1 MKPKR
6 KFYKNLALFC
16 MVALVLS
23 SLVVPDTLVYGAS
36 NEMSLYKD
44 VTEISDKS
52 TILTRGN
59 YLNYGAVTLTKLD
72 SMKIR
77 ISGETAAHRV
87 CDWLF
92 IDLYLLRSKD
102 GKNYENYRN
111 WSFEKPNGSYFWK
124 VLEVI
129 VPSGY
134 YYAISGGHT
143 ANFNGEGEMTSTYAS
158 GLWVN

>member
-36 NEMSLYKD
+36 NEMSLYEE

-102 GKNYENYRN
+102 GKHYENYRN
-111 WSFEKPNGSYFWK
+111 WSFEKANGSYFWK
-124 VLEVI
+124 VRTI
-129 VPSGY
+129 ITG
-134 YYAISGGHT
+134 T
-143 ANFNGEGEMTSTYAS
+143 
-158 GLWVN
+158 

>member
-1 MKPKR
+1 MWHSIHKK
-6 KFYKNLALFC
+6 LALFC
-16 MVALVLS
+16 VVSMALVTIFAS
-23 SLVVPDTLVYGAS
+23 NTAVYGATNDIS
-36 NEMSLYKD
+36 SYED
-44 VTEISDKS
+44 ITEISDKNVV
-52 TILTRGN
+52 LTRGN

-87 CDWLF
+87 CDKL
-92 IDLYLLRSKD
+92 IVDLYLYRSTD
-102 GKNYENYRN
+102 GKHYENYRN
-111 WSFEKPNGSYFWK
+111 WSFEKVNGSYFWK

-134 YYAISGGHT
+134 YYAIGGNHMAYFGNEAEST
-143 ANFNGEGEMTSTYAS
+143 ATYAT

>member
-1 MKPKR
+1 MKDRPYK
-6 KFYKNLALFC
+6 KFVLFFMAAIM
-16 MVALVLS
+16 MVTIFSPS
-23 SLVVPDTLVYGAS
+23 SLVYGAPVERS
-36 NEMSLYKD
+36 IYDD

-52 TILTRGN
+52 TILSRGN

-87 CDWLF
+87 CDTLVV
-92 IDLYLLRSKD
+92 DLYLYRSKD
-102 GKNYENYRN
+102 GERYENYRD
-111 WSFEKPNGSYFWK
+111 WSFKKQNGSYFWK

-134 YYAISGGHT
+134 YYAIGGNHM
-143 ANFNGEGEMTSTYAS
+143 AFYNGDGESTTTFAA